1 MNFIKKIQNK
11 NFDNFVHLQF
21 QKFSKG
27 EFPTK
32 ALVNVKKSGNKYT
45 ITTTAE
51 FANEMVRDLAEK
63 LNNSKTNIQGAIITT
78 LDINIDYKEKKQ
90 FQGVKKYIINKDMT
104 GKEIIGLL
112 DEFPK
117 AFFALTFIV
126 GDDKLKIKP
135 KAPKSA
141 KSKKKGDAPKPDFC
155 KLITMNESLGK
166 SFVLET
172 SDFKSVE
179 IIHDFIIK
187 DIIKPKGETDFAKI
201 RELAKRKGTIIRKAI
216 IDGQPQTSE
225 LEFEA

>member
-216 IDGQPQTSE
+216 IDGQTQTSE